1 MAIQVQAA
9 GRWRYE
15 RRIAGIDAPDR
26 YEFLRIIRTIDL
38 QFLDLLSKRKKTTL
52 AQPKG

>member
-1 MAIQVQAA
+1 MPIPIAEVEA
-9 GRWRYE
+9 YC
-15 RRIAGIDAPDR
+15 RIAGIDAPDR